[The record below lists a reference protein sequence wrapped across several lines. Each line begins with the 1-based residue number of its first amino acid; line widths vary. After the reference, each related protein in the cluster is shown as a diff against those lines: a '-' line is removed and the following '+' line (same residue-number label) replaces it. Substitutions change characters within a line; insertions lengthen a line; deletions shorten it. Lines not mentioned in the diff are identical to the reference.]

1 MADKKLMDDVEWPSW
16 YDGKKIDE
24 VAFCYSFLKLHP
36 MICVRGRLFT
46 MNGLIEDEGEIQ
58 QKILDEIMTCQ
69 TTGISK
75 TVIELL
81 RRNHVLDGLS
91 ETNQFSMF

>member
-36 MICVRGRLFT
+36 KGNENCCTYRTVRTAVFKSVVNT
-46 MNGLIEDEGEIQ
+46 GLGKQAERQYPKSSLVKSENFY
-58 QKILDEIMTCQ
+58 
-69 TTGISK
+69 TTGSTKI
-75 TVIELL
+75 IL
-81 RRNHVLDGLS
+81 R
-91 ETNQFSMF
+91 